1 MLIFNL
7 MKRTQFPSQLGEWNT
22 AVTTECTASW
32 MTTSAHIFFVEFP
45 LVFWFYRPNHAETQ
59 WRSWS
64 HVAYKSTLEVSM
76 QQFTSRLRHCTT
88 ARSQFAWESVCK
100 LSCLL
105 GHRWS
110 LKVKWVG
117 GNFWEKSIVC
127 FLYFKSFGTKKNEW
141 LTPYISIY
149 FIWVFSFFSGGLS
162 RRNPTILNHGRA
174 VSCVDFSMV
183 NLLGTCSLKQAK
195 WKVVNWRECIHI

>member
-1 MLIFNL
+1 MEHCSNNGMYSELDDYL
-7 MKRTQFPSQLGEWNT
+7 
-22 AVTTECTASW
+22 CTC
-32 MTTSAHIFFVEFP
+32 FFVEFP
-45 LVFWFYRPNHAETQ
+45 LVFWFYRPKHAETQ

-149 FIWVFSFFSGGLS
+149 FIYVFSFFSGGLS
-162 RRNPTILNHGRA
+162 RRNPTILNHWRA